1 MFLGIRDAG
10 EDDVCELGAF
20 VAVMALVDYE
30 RVFGEVGGRD
40 LVCAEEPDDFRYR
53 FGYSG
58 GRYREA
64 DFVGAGAGCG
74 ALEDVVALPV
84 GREEV
89 SGVFVD
95 EGADGF
101 EDGLGVGVLD
111 CEGADDDHGALCAL
125 EEFAKGAGE
134 GFLEVGGVVAKVL
147 EFEGGFE
154 GSAYEPDF
162 EVGSEPLFADT
173 GVETGGFVARIGADK
188 ENGVRFFDA
197 VDFGVESVV

>member
-1 MFLGIRDAG
+1 VFLGVRDAG
-10 EDDVCELGAF
+10 EDEVCELGAF
-20 VAVMALVDYE
+20 VAVMALVDDE
-30 RVFGEVGGRD
+30 SVFGEVGGRD
-40 LVCAEEPDDFRYR
+40 LVCAEKPDDLRYC
-53 FGYSG
+53 FSYSG

-74 ALEDVVALPV
+74 TLEDVVALPV

-89 SGVFVD
+89 GGVFVD

-111 CEGADDDHGALCAL
+111 CERADDDHGALCAL

-134 GFLEVGGVVAKVL
+134 GFLEGGGVVAKVL

-154 GSAYEPDF
+154 GGAYEPDF
-162 EVGSEPLFADT
+162 KVGSEPLFADT
-173 GVETGGFVARIGADK
+173 SVETGGFVARIGADK
-188 ENGVRFFDA
+188 ENDVGFFDA